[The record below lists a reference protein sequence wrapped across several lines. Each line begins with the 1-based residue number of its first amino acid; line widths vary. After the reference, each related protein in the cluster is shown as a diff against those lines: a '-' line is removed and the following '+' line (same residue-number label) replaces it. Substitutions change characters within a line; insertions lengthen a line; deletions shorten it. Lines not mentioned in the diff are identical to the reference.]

1 MFKNIFKINLFLILF
16 ATALYSEVVNS
27 VKVLGNKRIS
37 KESIIVFGDIELT
50 KNYEE
55 NDLNIILKKLYQ
67 TNFFKTINLGI
78 KDKTLN
84 IDLIENP
91 IIESLTVSGIK
102 QASLE
107 EKLRSFLSLK
117 ERSSFVETLF
127 LVRSDY
133 GQFGDSLC
141 SH

>member
-55 NDLNIILKKLYQ
+55 NDLNIILKAIKRLSPVKLI
-67 TNFFKTINLGI
+67 FLGDLYHTEFNI
-78 KDKTLN
+78 KK
-84 IDLIENP
+84 
-91 IIESLTVSGIK
+91 
-102 QASLE
+102 
-107 EKLRSFLSLK
+107 
-117 ERSSFVETLF
+117 
-127 LVRSDY
+127 
-133 GQFGDSLC
+133 
-141 SH
+141 